1 MTKMKQQYEL
11 YTAENHLVWSILFG
25 KQMVNLKGRANA
37 AYLAGIELA
46 GFEPDRIPKFSEVNE
61 RLAKLTGWC
70 IYEVPG
76 IVADDHFFEL
86 LAEKKFPATTWI
98 RKMSELEYLEEPDMF
113 HDVFGHVP
121 LLVNQPYVDFLQG
134 ISRIALK
141 HIKNPWAVE
150 LMSRLYWFTIEFGLI
165 KEQDHTEI
173 YGAGILSS
181 IGESVYSLESTVPAR
196 KPFDIQAIF
205 DSPYVKEKFQVEYYI
220 IESFEQLYHS
230 VDAIEAQLELALA
243 KVGQ

>member
-1 MTKMKQQYEL
+1 MKQQYEL
-11 YTAENHLVWSILFG
+11 YTAENHEVWSILFG
-25 KQMVNLKGRANA
+25 RQMENLKGRANA
-37 AYLAGIELA
+37 AYIEGIELA

-61 RLAKLTGWC
+61 RLAKLTGWS

-121 LLVNQPYVDFLQG
+121 LLVNQSYVDFLQG
-134 ISRIALK
+134 ISHIALK
-141 HIKNPWAVE
+141 HIQNPWAVE

-165 KEQDHTEI
+165 KEQERNEI

-181 IGESVYSLESTVPAR
+181 IGESVYSLESAVPKR
-196 KPFDIQAIF
+196 KEFDIQAIF
-205 DSPYVKEKFQVEYYI
+205 DSPYIKEKFQVEYYI

-243 KVGQ
+243 KVGQKPL